1 MNPVLAELLHGAGLS
16 DIVIPRQKF
25 IKEHKHLVGLLNQY
39 DIPALRKEAK
49 DQSEELQALQGGTH
63 RENVLRSYKIEDKPY
78 SIQELSTITS
88 VPANI
93 LQEVY
98 NRGIGAYSSSPKS
111 VRLKGSY
118 VKNVDAPM
126 SKKLSKEQWAM
137 ARVYSFIDGN
147 EKHDEDL
154 RSNRGGKMSAQ
165 SGFIRRLMAENSLKH
180 DGQYKYPVW
189 KLHKDSTMDEPF
201 KFNYEDIANPAQRGT
216 NTHKGKN
223 PDNYGAS
230 PFIQKHFGTNRAVAF
245 VRGRKHKRGDPKQES
260 DLQLKL
266 RKDFRS
272 KASKKQPQ
280 KAVEQQE
287 ERPAVVEEE
296 DQPEVAEERP
306 QDVAEDDQKYAEE
319 HSAKRTEGEYN
330 KLYQSPEASKAK
342 ESERKKSAYQLKKE
356 AKKAEEE
363 AEERRRNPEPEISD
377 ALKEELRAFA
387 EENPGHSPQEV
398 AELFQHGI
406 DDKSTRI
413 TEELIRREGLE
424 TPPKTPYR
432 QSGRFKVGELIR
444 RWLTYQQKYNK
455 IIKPVPKGSIPV
467 DESQAGKAN
476 YNSEQL
482 KSIAYY
488 ADKDGQKNFYDDI
501 PEGSSMIPSA
511 LLKILWANNVVYK
524 DTMPSMKVK
533 PLVYYLQTKYG
544 LK

>member
-16 DIVIPRQKF
+16 DIVIPRQ
-25 IKEHKHLVGLLNQY
+25 
-39 DIPALRKEAK
+39 
-49 DQSEELQALQGGTH
+49 GGTH
-63 RENVLRSYKIEDKPY
+63 RENVLRHYKISDKPY
-78 SIQELSTITS
+78 SLQDLSDITS
-88 VPANI
+88 VPTSI

-98 NRGIGAYSSSPKS
+98 NRGIGAYKTQPKS
-111 VRLKGSY
+111 VRLQGSY
-118 VKNVDAPM
+118 VKNVDAPA

-137 ARVYSFIDGN
+137 ARVYSFLDGN
-147 EKHDEDL
+147 PSHDEDL
-154 RSNRGGKMSAQ
+154 RSNRGGKMSAR
-165 SGFIRRLMAENSLKH
+165 SGFIRRLMAENSFKH
-180 DGQYKYPVW
+180 DGQYQYPVW
-189 KLHKDSTMDEPF
+189 KLHKDSTMDEPK
-201 KFNYEDIANPAQRGT
+201 KFVYKEIANEPQRGE
-216 NTHKGKN
+216 N
-223 PDNYGAS
+223 PSAYGAS

-245 VRGRKHKRGDPKQES
+245 VRGRKHKKGDPKQES
-260 DLQLKL
+260 EAQLKL
-266 RKDFRS
+266 RKGFPS
-272 KASKKQPQ
+272 KTSKKQPQ

-287 ERPAVVEEE
+287 ERQPLIVAE

-306 QDVAEDDQKYAEE
+306 QDVAEDDKKYAEE
-319 HSAKRTEGEYN
+319 HSAERTQREYDRMFQE
-330 KLYQSPEASKAK
+330 KPASKAK
-342 ESERKKSAYQLKKE
+342 ESLRKKTAYQLKKE
-356 AKKAEEE
+356 AKQAEEE

-424 TPPKTPYR
+424 TPEKTPWR

-444 RWLTYQQKYNK
+444 QWLTYQQKYNK
-455 IIKPVPKGSIPV
+455 IIKPVPKGTIPV
-467 DESQAGKAN
+467 DESQAGKAD
-476 YNSEQL
+476 YNSEQQ
-482 KSIAYY
+482 KTIAYY
-488 ADKDGQKNFYDDI
+488 ADKNGQKNFYDDI